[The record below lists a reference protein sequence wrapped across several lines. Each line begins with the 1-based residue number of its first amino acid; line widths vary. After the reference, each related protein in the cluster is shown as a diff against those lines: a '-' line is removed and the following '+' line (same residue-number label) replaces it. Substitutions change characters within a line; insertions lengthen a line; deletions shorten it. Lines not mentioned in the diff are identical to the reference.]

1 MMRRRLVALAILLLT
16 SLAMSAAA
24 ADPQRV
30 ISLGGDVTEIVYALQ
45 AQSEL
50 VGVDLTS
57 TWPAEAGKL
66 AQVGYVRQLAAEG
79 ILALQ
84 PGLILATHD
93 AGPPVVIRQLQ
104 DAGVKV
110 QILPEAR
117 DPQAVLAKVRSVGHW
132 LDRDPA
138 AARLASRLD
147 GQYRHLAGKVGAM
160 TRHPRVLFLMSAG
173 TAGTLAAGRD
183 TAADAAIR
191 LAGGRN
197 VAVGFQ
203 GYKPLSAEA
212 LAALA
217 PEVILLM
224 SERAGTSAGKAVLSL
239 PGIAD
244 TPAARKHRL
253 ITVDGQALLGFGMRN
268 AEREL
273 DLQQQLAAVAP

>member
-1 MMRRRLVALAILLLT
+1 MMRRRLCALATLLLA

-79 ILALQ
+79 ILALR

-110 QILPEAR
+110 RILPEAR
-117 DPQAVLAKVRSVGHW
+117 DPQAVLAKVRSAGHW
-132 LDRDPA
+132 LERDQG
-138 AARLASRLD
+138 AARLAGRLD
-147 GQYRHLAGKVGAM
+147 GQYRQLAGKTEAM
-160 TRHPRVLFLMSAG
+160 TRHPGVLFLMSAG
-173 TAGTLAAGRD
+173 TAGTLAAGQD

-197 VAVGFQ
+197 VAVGFK

-224 SERAGTSAGKAVLSL
+224 SERADSSAEAVLSL

-244 TPAARKHRL
+244 TPAARKHQL
-253 ITVDGQALLGFGMRN
+253 IMVDGQALLGFGPRN

-273 DLQQQLAAVAP
+273 DLQQRLAAVVP